1 MNLIWIETWN
11 WNLKLNLETETWNRN
26 LKLELETETWNLNL
40 NLKLETWSWKLKLKP
55 GCRIGETDIPDYLGA
70 EHLYWVFKS
79 RTGVDS
85 SLIWTFIHGSVSFRS
100 A

>member
-1 MNLIWIETWN
+1 MVYA
-11 WNLKLNLETETWNRN
+11 
-26 LKLELETETWNLNL
+26 
-40 NLKLETWSWKLKLKP
+40 

-70 EHLYWVFKS
+70 EHRYWVFKS